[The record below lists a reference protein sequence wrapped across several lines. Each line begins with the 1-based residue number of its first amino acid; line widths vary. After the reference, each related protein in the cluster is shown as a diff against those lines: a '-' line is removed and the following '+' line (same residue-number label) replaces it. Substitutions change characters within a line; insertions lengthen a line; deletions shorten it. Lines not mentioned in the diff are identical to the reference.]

1 MDFPGSSPQID
12 MLLRRRPELL
22 VLAKH
27 YGPTKFARH
36 ALRFMDS
43 IKEEE
48 TKDKTAN
55 VVIIGGGLAGLTA
68 ALTIL
73 DGFVP
78 CVYIW
83 IGNGIVPQPLH
94 SYVLT
99 AACMF
104 PLALMQDRA
113 IRACDGSRE
122 NGSARRQLRLG
133 LLW

>member
-78 CVYIW
+78 CVYI
-83 IGNGIVPQPLH
+83 
-94 SYVLT
+94 
-99 AACMF
+99 
-104 PLALMQDRA
+104 
-113 IRACDGSRE
+113 
-122 NGSARRQLRLG
+122 
-133 LLW
+133 

>member
-1 MDFPGSSPQID
+1 MQID

-43 IKEEE
+43 IKAEQDM
-48 TKDKTAN
+48 DKAAN

-73 DGFVP
+73 DGFV
-78 CVYIW
+78 
-83 IGNGIVPQPLH
+83 H
-94 SYVLT
+94 SYS
-99 AACMF
+99 
-104 PLALMQDRA
+104 
-113 IRACDGSRE
+113 I
-122 NGSARRQLRLG
+122 
-133 LLW
+133 

>member
-1 MDFPGSSPQID
+1 MMPLSIHNLCGFPFLYQID

-43 IKEEE
+43 VKAEE
-48 TKDKTAN
+48 DKPAN

-73 DGFVP
+73 DRYHGT
-78 CVYIW
+78 
-83 IGNGIVPQPLH
+83 
-94 SYVLT
+94 VL
-99 AACMF
+99 M
-104 PLALMQDRA
+104 
-113 IRACDGSRE
+113 
-122 NGSARRQLRLG
+122 
-133 LLW
+133 